1 MPVPIE
7 ELKLDIVH
15 DATGQAIA
23 ARAGAA
29 AGPALVVREVPQDEP
44 RPERWQ
50 LVPVQAAP
58 GGQDAEDPAWVV
70 RDAGGGLVLDTPAA
84 PGGAVRREKA
94 AAGRKGQQWR
104 FVPVEG
110 EAGLYAIE
118 GVQDGSVLELG
129 EPAEDG
135 TPVVLGVW
143 DEEAAGQRWRLVP
156 AEPARTSEPVLRY
169 APLSHW
175 NGRRSWRLGPSPALR
190 PIPGA
195 TPAFSDVLLV
205 LERYGNA
212 KEAGAWASPDAVLP
226 APARPVTGGQPGGW
240 AGPGARFLADVTGT
254 GRQELVGFDPAKG
267 AMASAGRGDGT
278 FADEPRVLRPAAPAP
293 HPADLLTVASLN
305 GEDRPALLVLGA
317 DGVRTCAQ
325 GDDGTFTPPSG
336 ELALKAFGHGAQAG
350 GWRADRHPRFLADTT
365 GDGRLDLV
373 GCHDDGVWVSLQD
386 EDGKFAPLSDEPA
399 LRAFGH
405 AEDAGGWRADRHPR
419 FLTDTTGD
427 GRLDLVGCHDDG
439 VWVSLQD
446 EDGTFAEP
454 LYVLDEFG
462 VEQGWSSV
470 TEHPRFLLATTPDG
484 PADLVGFG
492 PQGVVAA
499 RGRGDGT
506 FGPARLV
513 LNDFGQAQG
522 WTGARHPRLLADV
535 TGDGLLDIVGFGDE
549 GVWVA
554 HGRGEGRFEQAQFV
568 CRGFGHADDAGA
580 WRVGRHPRFLADVT
594 GDGRL
599 DLVGFGGPGV
609 YVARNLFRHF
619 RTR

>member
-110 EAGLYAIE
+110 EAGLYVIE

-135 TPVVLGVW
+135 TPVVLGVR

-190 PIPGA
+190 PVPGA

-350 GWRADRHPRFLADTT
+350 GWRADRHPRFLTDTT

-386 EDGKFAPLSDEPA
+386 EDGKFA
-399 LRAFGH
+399 
-405 AEDAGGWRADRHPR
+405 
-419 FLTDTTGD
+419 
-427 GRLDLVGCHDDG
+427 
-439 VWVSLQD
+439 
-446 EDGTFAEP
+446 EP

-470 TEHPRFLLATTPDG
+470 TEHPRFILATTPDG

-492 PQGVVAA
+492 PQGVVVA

-568 CRGFGHADDAGA
+568 CRGFGYADDAGA

>member
-350 GWRADRHPRFLADTT
+350 GWRADRHPRFL
-365 GDGRLDLV
+365 
-373 GCHDDGVWVSLQD
+373 
-386 EDGKFAPLSDEPA
+386 
-399 LRAFGH
+399 
-405 AEDAGGWRADRHPR
+405 
-419 FLTDTTGD
+419 TDTTGD